1 VAVHSLTVKQILS
14 RVRQVFPDAPET
26 YVMSLINDG
35 LLELASYDTKVAH
48 AKITTAAN
56 QMWYDLSDSASSSD
70 GSSYKLEI
78 NKVNKVYLMD
88 SDGDYIQIP
97 RLTNDNLL
105 LTDITSESALNAP
118 DTT

>member
-1 VAVHSLTVKQILS
+1 MAVHSLTVKQILS

-56 QMWYDLSDSASSSD
+56 QMWYDLSDSSSSSD

-78 NKVNKVYLMD
+78 TKVNKVYLMD
-88 SDGDYIQIP
+88 NEGDYIQIP

-105 LTDITSESALNAP
+105 LTDITSESTLNTP

>member
-1 VAVHSLTVKQILS
+1 MSVHSLTVKQIIS
-14 RVRQVFPDAPET
+14 RVRQVFPDAPEI
-26 YVMSLINDG
+26 YIISLINDR
-35 LLELASYDTKVAH
+35 LLELASYDTKVTY
-48 AKITTAAN
+48 AKITTVAN
-56 QMWYDLSDSASSSD
+56 QMWYDLSDNAASSS
-70 GSSYKLEI
+70 GSTYKLEI

-105 LTDITSESALNAP
+105 LTDIDSTLNTP

>member
-1 VAVHSLTVKQILS
+1 
-14 RVRQVFPDAPET
+14 
-26 YVMSLINDG
+26 
-35 LLELASYDTKVAH
+35 
-48 AKITTAAN
+48 
-56 QMWYDLSDSASSSD
+56 MWYDLSDSASSSD